1 MKSPRLT
8 LFLTTK
14 SNTLLVKSVLM
25 SKNGRS
31 CKKWQKL
38 KKNGRSWFVKSNSLF
53 NSTSYMLADCLHPNF
68 AQISHTYILYGD
80 FSLIHFVWAL
90 LSHTFCMGI
99 TLSYILYGDFSHT
112 FCMGISST
120 LRAPIRNT
128 WASDLSYILCGD
140 FSHTFCVGISLIH
153 FVWGFCQLLELKRAT
168 FNSVDLAQP

>member
-68 AQISHTYILYGD
+68 AEISVVVPHGPPYEYVMYED
-80 FSLIHFVWAL
+80 RER
-90 LSHTFCMGI
+90 FC
-99 TLSYILYGDFSHT
+99 F
-112 FCMGISST
+112 
-120 LRAPIRNT
+120 
-128 WASDLSYILCGD
+128 
-140 FSHTFCVGISLIH
+140 
-153 FVWGFCQLLELKRAT
+153 
-168 FNSVDLAQP
+168 

>member
-53 NSTSYMLADCLHPNF
+53 NSTSYVLADCLHPNF
-68 AQISHTYILYGD
+68 VGIVLDLIQLQDDPLNSLSVESLLPVPLY
-80 FSLIHFVWAL
+80 
-90 LSHTFCMGI
+90 
-99 TLSYILYGDFSHT
+99 
-112 FCMGISST
+112 T
-120 LRAPIRNT
+120 LRAVEVESSQAIFRN
-128 WASDLSYILCGD
+128 
-140 FSHTFCVGISLIH
+140 
-153 FVWGFCQLLELKRAT
+153 LLL
-168 FNSVDLAQP
+168 

>member
-38 KKNGRSWFVKSNSLF
+38 KKNGRSWFIKSNSLF

-68 AQISHTYILYGD
+68 AELSSGINGTSRFQAGPSNYIQFSRYGYPYTRYAKVPGTETALD
-80 FSLIHFVWAL
+80 FLVTSCW
-90 LSHTFCMGI
+90 T
-99 TLSYILYGDFSHT
+99 T
-112 FCMGISST
+112 
-120 LRAPIRNT
+120 
-128 WASDLSYILCGD
+128 
-140 FSHTFCVGISLIH
+140 
-153 FVWGFCQLLELKRAT
+153 ELKCVTLPISKLKLRGGETEHHSGAVA
-168 FNSVDLAQP
+168 FVA